1 MRLDS
6 RDGSATAVKTRLPAV
21 LFRSA
26 PFFHQS
32 PVQHADL
39 PGGVA
44 GTESPMC
51 QRRRSVRQA
60 QAFISIR
67 IVKRIS
73 YEVPSRLENFTAV
86 LDSSACH
93 PYLDAAGT
101 LYPGVL

>member
-1 MRLDS
+1 VPQ
-6 RDGSATAVKTRLPAV
+6 TPFPKP
-21 LFRSA
+21 A

-44 GTESPMC
+44 ETENPDVAEDGR
-51 QRRRSVRQA
+51 QFAKRRRKP
-60 QAFISIR
+60 SIR

-86 LDSSACH
+86 LDSSAGG

-101 LYPGVL
+101 LQLGVLTAP